1 MKKPGTGT
9 RRSGTVRCAI
19 YTRKSSEEGLEQEF
33 NSLQAQREAC
43 EAFINSQR
51 HEGWVC
57 LRTAYDDGGFS
68 GATMDRPALQ
78 QLLADLTAGRVDIVV
93 VYKIDRLTRSLA
105 DFAKI
110 VEILDARGASFV
122 SVTQQFNTTTSMG
135 RLTLNVLLSFAQ
147 FEREVIGERIRDK
160 IAASKQKGMWMGGVP
175 PLGYQAQDRKL
186 IVVDSEAEIVR
197 FIFRRYA
204 ELGSVRL
211 LKDELDARN
220 IQSKLRT
227 SASGRILGGKPF
239 ARGALYLM
247 LQNRIY
253 RGEIVHREQSYLGEH
268 EPIIDPPLWDAVQ
281 AQIASNT
288 AQRNEGG
295 KTRQPSLLAGMLF
308 DRDGN
313 RMTPSH
319 AGKKGRRYRYYVSRS
334 LITKDRTGNSA
345 GLRIPA
351 AEIEQLVSSRVHRWL
366 LDPASIYKSPSAQL
380 PDPSMQQQ
388 LVARAAEIGKRWPE
402 LPVARK
408 RAVLTAL
415 IERIEV
421 RVDQIDIRLRPLR
434 LGALLDGAAPSSQS
448 VNDEETEILSVPVRL
463 RRAGREIRMVIDGAD
478 PFAAAKPDARLI
490 KLLLRARRY
499 NATLARGEGIPFAVL
514 AQQEGVSRSY
524 FTRLVRLSYLAPDIT
539 EAILDGRQP
548 RDLTAEKL
556 LDHSRLPLAWHD
568 QRTVL
573 GFA

>member
-1 MKKPGTGT
+1 MKKPGTTT
-9 RRSGTVRCAI
+9 RRNGTVRCAI

-43 EAFINSQR
+43 EAFIDSQR

-57 LRTAYDDGGFS
+57 QRAAYDDGGFS

-78 QLLADLTAGRVDIVV
+78 QLLADVKAGRVDTVV

-160 IAASKQKGMWMGGVP
+160 LAASKKKGMWMGGVP

-186 IVVDSEAEIVR
+186 VIVDSEAEIVR
-197 FIFRRYA
+197 LIFRRYA

-211 LKDELDARN
+211 LKDEMEARN

-227 SASGRILGGKPF
+227 SGAGRISGGKPF
-239 ARGALYLM
+239 ARGAIYLM

-253 RGEIVHREQSYLGEH
+253 RGEIVHKEQSHPGEH
-268 EPIIDPPLWDAVQ
+268 PPIIDQPLWDAVQ
-281 AQIASNT
+281 TQLAGNST
-288 AQRNEGG
+288 PREGA
-295 KTRQPSLLAGMLF
+295 KTREPSLLAGMLF
-308 DRDGN
+308 DGDGN

-319 AGKKGRRYRYYVSRS
+319 AIKKGTHYRYYVSRS

-351 AEIEQLVSSRVHRWL
+351 AEIEHLVSSRVHRWL
-366 LDPASIYKSPSAQL
+366 LDPGSIYKSTSARL
-380 PDPSMQQQ
+380 ADASIQQR
-388 LVARAAEIGKRWPE
+388 LVARAAEIGKHWPE

-408 RAVLTAL
+408 RAVLTGL
-415 IERIEV
+415 IERVEV
-421 RVDQIDIRLRPLR
+421 SVDQIDIRLRSSR
-434 LGALLDGAAPSSQS
+434 LSALLDAAATSQS
-448 VNDEETEILSVPVRL
+448 VNDDETEILSVPVRL
-463 RRAGREIRMVIDGAD
+463 RRAGREIRMVIDGTD
-478 PFAAAKPDARLI
+478 PFAASKPDARLI
-490 KLLLRARRY
+490 RLLIRACRF
-499 NATLARGEGIPFAVL
+499 NAALAQGEGIHFAAL
-514 AQQEGVSRSY
+514 AQREGVGRSY

-539 EAILDGRQP
+539 QAILDGRQP

-556 LDHSRLPLAWHD
+556 LEHSRLPLAWHD
-568 QRTVL
+568 QRIAL